1 MCKISPTMLD
11 KFKTYNYICTSLNNN
26 VMKILSVRDFRNQL
40 ASSLDSVD
48 SGEHVFIRRKN
59 KLYMIVSVEDDNS
72 TITPELAAK
81 IDKAREEYRQGN
93 YISCSTSEELQAYLD
108 SL

>member
-1 MCKISPTMLD
+1 MLD
-11 KFKTYNYICTSLNNN
+11 KYKTYNYICTSLNNN

>member
-26 VMKILSVRDFRNQL
+26 VMEILAVRDFRNQL

>member
-26 VMKILSVRDFRNQL
+26 VMKILAVRDFRNQL

-93 YISCSTSEELQAYLD
+93 YISCSTKEELQAYLD

>member
-48 SGEHVFIRRKN
+48 SGEHVFIRRNN

>member
-1 MCKISPTMLD
+1 MAVLN
-11 KFKTYNYICTSLNNN
+11 FTS
-26 VMKILSVRDFRNQL
+26 REFRSQQ
-40 ASSLDSVD
+40 A
-48 SGEHVFIRRKN
+48 HVFDLADKN

-93 YISCSTSEELQAYLD
+93 YISCSTKEELQAYLD
-108 SL
+108 NL

>member
-1 MCKISPTMLD
+1 MLD

-48 SGEHVFIRRKN
+48 SGEHVFIRRNN

-93 YISCSTSEELQAYLD
+93 YISCSTKEELQAYLD